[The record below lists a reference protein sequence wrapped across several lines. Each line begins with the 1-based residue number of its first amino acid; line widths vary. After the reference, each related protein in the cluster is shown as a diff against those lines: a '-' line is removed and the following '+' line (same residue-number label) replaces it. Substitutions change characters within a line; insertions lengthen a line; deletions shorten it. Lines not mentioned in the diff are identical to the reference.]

1 MTANDGNSA
10 ASDNSVF
17 QGTEDGV
24 DTPANDRALVQI
36 IEHADETAGT
46 TTRRELE
53 FKTEWESV
61 ELTRLLDRLEAMG
74 YAELIGESN
83 RQMLVLTSRGES
95 LARERR

>member
-1 MTANDGNSA
+1 MTANDANSA

-17 QGTEDGV
+17 QGTGDGV
-24 DTPANDRALVQI
+24 DNPANDRTLVQI
-36 IEHADETAGT
+36 IEYAAETAGT
-46 TTRRELE
+46 TTRRDLAI
-53 FKTEWESV
+53 KTEWESV

-74 YAELIGESN
+74 SAELIGEST